1 MRNLGSSI
9 GISVVQAMLT
19 ENTQTMHQSL
29 AKEISPYNPWLHNF
43 DLHSTH
49 TLAQLNSMVTSQ
61 AAMVAYNDDFK
72 IMMLLSLLTIPFLLF
87 MRVRKTRPGER
98 QEMMAME

>member
-1 MRNLGSSI
+1 
-9 GISVVQAMLT
+9 MLT